1 MPELTI
7 AGMCR
12 RDVDNVLLLC
22 QLCGGDNFL
31 IDFGVHALS
40 ANTFWVIFIGRLLC
54 ASVAHTLPAGAAR
67 IFSGLSLTILAV
79 DKESGFVE
87 CASQRLK

>member
-7 AGMCR
+7 AGLCL
-12 RDVDNVLLLC
+12 RDMEYVLLLC
-22 QLCGGDNFL
+22 QLCEGDNFL

-40 ANTFWVIFIGRLLC
+40 ANTFWIIFTGRLLC
-54 ASVAHTLPAGAAR
+54 ASVAHTLPAGAAQ

-79 DKESGFVE
+79 KTLG
-87 CASQRLK
+87 L